1 MSLAHH
7 RAHLTPVADQ
17 ALIAQRIGTLAAGLR
32 GQWQAGGY
40 RVAMQEADFVWG
52 SNAVVLNQSMMLLQA
67 YRMLGHADDLRAAQA
82 GLDYVLGRNA
92 LGLSFV
98 TGFGKRPSLYP
109 HHRPSQADKVAAPV
123 PGLLTGGPQPGQQD
137 KAECKTPYP
146 SALAGLSYLD
156 NVCSYASNEIAI
168 NWNAPLVY
176 VSAAL
181 DQLNGLTTSTGNT
194 MENPDVALAAI
205 ARDEQNLQF
214 DTFTSDTALE
224 IGLKVIALAREKNQ
238 SVAVNITRNGTLM
251 FYHGMSGTSS
261 DHQDWIRRKSNL
273 VNRTGHSSFYIH
285 TEVKNKG
292 GDFDAIPTLDPRE
305 YAAHGGSFPLVI
317 RGTGAVGT
325 ITVSGLPGPED
336 HALVVAAIKACLKS
350 GGPL

>member
-1 MSLAHH
+1 
-7 RAHLTPVADQ
+7 
-17 ALIAQRIGTLAAGLR
+17 
-32 GQWQAGGY
+32 
-40 RVAMQEADFVWG
+40 
-52 SNAVVLNQSMMLLQA
+52 
-67 YRMLGHADDLRAAQA
+67 
-82 GLDYVLGRNA
+82 
-92 LGLSFV
+92 
-98 TGFGKRPSLYP
+98 
-109 HHRPSQADKVAAPV
+109 
-123 PGLLTGGPQPGQQD
+123 
-137 KAECKTPYP
+137 
-146 SALAGLSYLD
+146 
-156 NVCSYASNEIAI
+156 VCSYASNEIAI

-181 DQLNGLTTSTGNT
+181 DQLTGATTSTTSTGST

-224 IGLKVIALAREKNQ
+224 IGLKVIALAREKKQ

-251 FYHGMSGTSS
+251 FYHGMSGTTS

-292 GDFDAIPTLDPRE
+292 GDFDAIPTLDARD

-350 GGPL
+350 GGAL